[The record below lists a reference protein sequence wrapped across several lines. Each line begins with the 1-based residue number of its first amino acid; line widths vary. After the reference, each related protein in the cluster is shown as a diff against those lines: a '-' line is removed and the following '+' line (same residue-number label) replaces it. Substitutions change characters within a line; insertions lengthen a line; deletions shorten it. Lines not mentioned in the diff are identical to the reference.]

1 MVLDVLEISESEM
14 VSKGKWE
21 KPKIDKFIKDLSV
34 KHKSKCICLSLLGF
48 YKEYYLGSNVIKHMS
63 FYCRK
68 HCIDSMKRQKISG
81 FVSTSKDKLMM
92 SFK

>member
-1 MVLDVLEISESEM
+1 MLDVLEISESEM

-21 KPKIDKFIKDLSV
+21 RPKIDVFIKDLSI
-34 KHKSKCICLSLLGF
+34 KHKSKCICVSLSGF
-48 YKEYYLGSNVIKHMS
+48 YKEFYLGSNQIKHMS

-68 HCIDSMKRQKISG
+68 QLLDSMKKQNISG
-81 FVSTSKDKLMM
+81 FVSTSKDKLMV